1 MKKVLVVALIAVA
14 VLPSGPRAAAQ
25 LTLDPNEWTV
35 DSNNSG
41 AHFAARHMMVSTV
54 RGQLGRVTGKVWYD
68 GTNVSSIRAEI
79 AVDVKGLTSGVV
91 ARDNHLR
98 SEDFFAADRFPT
110 MTFKSKRVEPAA
122 AGHCRLI
129 GDLTIRDV
137 TKEVTFDVEGPS
149 PIVTTPQGKR
159 TAATATVTLNRF
171 DYGLKWN
178 QLIEAGAVVGPDV
191 KVTVDLQAT
200 RR

>member
-35 DSNNSG
+35 DSSNSG

-110 MTFKSKRVEPAA
+110 M
-122 AGHCRLI
+122 
-129 GDLTIRDV
+129 
-137 TKEVTFDVEGPS
+137 
-149 PIVTTPQGKR
+149 
-159 TAATATVTLNRF
+159 
-171 DYGLKWN
+171 
-178 QLIEAGAVVGPDV
+178 
-191 KVTVDLQAT
+191 
-200 RR
+200 